1 MSENQNREQS
11 NGDFVMHT
19 EKQNANL
26 KPGGRG
32 NPNWGKGRSGNPK
45 GRPKNVAMIPDVL
58 RAIGDEPVPP
68 VLLAQLQS
76 SWGPEFKPKCMRDAA
91 LRVTYAQ
98 YAKGDP
104 AARQFVAER
113 TEGKVTDRL
122 QVEDTT
128 PTKIIF
134 EEVLVA
140 GEEQSSSIKRII
152 TRPNANPG

>member
-1 MSENQNREQS
+1 
-11 NGDFVMHT
+11 MHT

-26 KPGGRG
+26 KHGGGG
-32 NPNWGKGRSGNPK
+32 NPNWGKGKSGNPK

-122 QVEDTT
+122 QMEDTT

-134 EEVLVA
+134 EEVRLGGRVA
-140 GEEQSSSIKRII
+140 ETSIKRVI
-152 TRPNANPG
+152 TRGTDGNPL

>member
-1 MSENQNREQS
+1 
-11 NGDFVMHT
+11 MHT

-32 NPNWGKGRSGNPK
+32 NPNWGKGKSGNPK

-113 TEGKVTDRL
+113 TEGKVSDHLIT
-122 QVEDTT
+122 EDVT

-134 EEVLVA
+134 EEVRLGGRVA
-140 GEEQSSSIKRII
+140 ETSIKRVI
-152 TRPNANPG
+152 TRGTDGNTDRGPKT